1 MNYKP
6 MGKKIETHETIPITD
21 NKETKGEGKVL
32 NSSAADSQLVNV
44 KHVLGLK
51 QIIIWQSS
59 Q

>member
-32 NSSAADSQLVNV
+32 NSSAEC
-44 KHVLGLK
+44 
-51 QIIIWQSS
+51 
-59 Q
+59 